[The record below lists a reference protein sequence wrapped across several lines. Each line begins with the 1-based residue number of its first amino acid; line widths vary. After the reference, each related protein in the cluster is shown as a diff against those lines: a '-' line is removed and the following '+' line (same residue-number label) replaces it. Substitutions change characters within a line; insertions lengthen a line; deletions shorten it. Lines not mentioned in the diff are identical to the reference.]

1 MDIRD
6 DIAVAITG
14 ASGVQ
19 YGLRLLE
26 VLVNRTP
33 RTHLMISGAARVVI
47 RAETD
52 WAIPARPAEQRAWFC
67 DRFGVPVDRL
77 RVYAREQWM
86 APLASGSNCPRA
98 LAVCPCTMGTLGAIA
113 AGMSDN
119 LIERAADVV
128 LKERRRL
135 VLVVRETPLSEIHLR
150 NMLRLT
156 RMGAVILPASP
167 GFYGNPDSVDALVDF
182 VVARTLDQLGVA
194 HTLMTR
200 WSDDAV

>member
-1 MDIRD
+1 MMIRN

-26 VLVNRTP
+26 VLVNSLP
-33 RTHLMISGAARVVI
+33 RTHLMMSTAAQIVI

-52 WAIPARPAEQRAWFC
+52 WAIPARPAEQRAWLC
-67 DRFGVPVDRL
+67 ERFGVSTDRL
-77 RVYAREQWM
+77 HVYGREQWM

-98 LAVCPCTMGTLGAIA
+98 LVVCPCTTGTLAAIA
-113 AGMSDN
+113 GGMSDN

-150 NMLRLT
+150 NMLRLS
-156 RMGAVILPASP
+156 RMGAVILPANP
-167 GFYGNPDSVDALVDF
+167 GFYGNPDTVSELIDF
-182 VVARTLDQLGVA
+182 VVARTLDQLDVP
-194 HTLMTR
+194 HSLMAR
-200 WSDDAV
+200 WAD